1 MKELLAQ
8 IGLEQERIKMYDLS
22 AAMANKFVEIAVEMT
37 EEIKS
42 LGPNRLRDD
51 PPAANPGS

>member
-1 MKELLAQ
+1 M
-8 IGLEQERIKMYDLS
+8 EQERIKMYNLS

-42 LGPNRLRDD
+42 LGPNPMREES
-51 PPAANPGS
+51 PKGNPES